1 MRRGARIRQERIDG
15 LARHG
20 DCPVAR
26 QPVVPVLETRVQG
39 LLDQQPPDARAVE
52 KQVPGDALAA
62 LHANRVDVAIAG
74 AQLGADDLALGAPDT
89 ARFGISAQE
98 QRVQS
103 RIEMKSVGDVP
114 ERRLLHL
121 RDAAHE
127 LALARR
133 HRVDGIVLEPRNEP
147 AGAHLEPVL
156 VALEDAEILPDAA
169 EAVDIEVPEL
179 CPVDE
184 LDAELE
190 GALGSCE
197 KLVLVELERGVVVLD
212 GRDGRLADT
221 DRGDLVRLDEADAY
235 GALQE
240 LRKERRGHPARS
252 SAPHDDDILDALIHR
267 SAPRR
272 PRSTSG

>member
-1 MRRGARIRQERIDG
+1 HTPAHPCAPLTHT
-15 LARHG
+15 LAYLTG
-20 DCPVAR
+20 P
-26 QPVVPVLETRVQG
+26 
-39 LLDQQPPDARAVE
+39 QPPTPPLFPYTTLFR
-52 KQVPGDALAA
+52 
-62 LHANRVDVAIAG
+62 
-74 AQLGADDLALGAPDT
+74 
-89 ARFGISAQE
+89 S
-98 QRVQS
+98 
-103 RIEMKSVGDVP
+103 
-114 ERRLLHL
+114 
-121 RDAAHE
+121 
-127 LALARR
+127 
-133 HRVDGIVLEPRNEP
+133 NEP
-147 AGAHLEPVL
+147 TGAHLQPIL

-240 LRKERRGHPARS
+240 LREERRSHPARS
-252 SAPHDDDILDALIHR
+252 SAPHNDDILDALIHR
-267 SAPRR
+267 SAPPG
-272 PRSTSG
+272 PRILPKQHVAQRIRLERARI